1 MLADAAIAPVA
12 SLLADPVRV
21 AILLALSDGREMSAG
36 ELALVAGVTAAT
48 ASAHLS
54 KLTASGFIG
63 VRRQSRYRFYQL
75 IRPELTQVLEALAVV
90 APAATPRT
98 HRQARIGRAV
108 RAARTCYDH
117 LAGRLGVLLTR
128 VLIERDVLHPDDRQF
143 QLTPAGDTFLA
154 GIGLDLGAARAS
166 RRAFAPACLD
176 WSERVPHVAGA
187 LGAGLLRLLFERC
200 WLECMPDSRAV
211 QITAAGCRGLEQTFG
226 VTAHRWT
233 AATLNPLQSA
243 NHD

>member
-12 SLLADPVRV
+12 SLLADPARV
-21 AILLALSDGREMSAG
+21 AILMALSDGREMSAG
-36 ELALVAGVTAAT
+36 ELALVAGVTAPT

-54 KLTASGFIG
+54 KLMESGLIG
-63 VRRQSRYRFYQL
+63 MRRQSRHRFYQL
-75 IRPELTQVLEALAVV
+75 IRPELIQVMEALAVL
-90 APAATPRT
+90 APASAPRT

-128 VLIERDVLHPDDRQF
+128 ALIERGVLHPDGPQF
-143 QLTPAGDTFLA
+143 QLLPAGETFLSE
-154 GIGLDLGAARAS
+154 IGLDLAAARAS

-187 LGAGLLRLLFERC
+187 LGAGLLSLLFEKG
-200 WLECMPDSRAV
+200 WLERMPDSRAV
-211 QITAAGCRGLEQTFG
+211 LITAAGRRGLEVKFG
-226 VTAHRWT
+226 VITR
-233 AATLNPLQSA
+233 S
-243 NHD
+243 